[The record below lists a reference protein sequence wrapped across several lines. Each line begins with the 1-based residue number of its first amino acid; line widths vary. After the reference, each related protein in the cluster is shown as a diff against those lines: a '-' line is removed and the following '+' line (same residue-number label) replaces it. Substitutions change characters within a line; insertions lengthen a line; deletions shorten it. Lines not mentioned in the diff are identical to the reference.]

1 MPFDPKLV
9 HPEEPPLTA
18 GGELDLPADL
28 AALGEQLHADAAHL
42 AAAYPPNG
50 ESSLLPQRQAAHS
63 SYTKYAALVLGSTLA
78 ALLVTA
84 VIWHSLPVQPAASRT
99 AAALPPT
106 AAAIPAAS
114 PAMAMPQSGEAVL
127 LVELSGPELEALI
140 DLLDRDPRSASS
152 IAF

>member
-1 MPFDPKLV
+1 MPFDPKLI

-28 AALGEQLHADAAHL
+28 KALGEQLHADAARL
-42 AAAYPPNG
+42 AAAYPPSR
-50 ESSLLPQRQAAHS
+50 ESSPAPRRQ
-63 SYTKYAALVLGSTLA
+63 SYAKYSALVLGSTLA
-78 ALLVTA
+78 ALLIAA
-84 VIWHSLPVQPAASRT
+84 VVWQSLPDQPAASRT

-106 AAAIPAAS
+106 GVAVPVAS
-114 PAMAMPQSGEAVL
+114 PAIVVPQGAESVS

-140 DLLDRDPRSASS
+140 DLLDRDVNRASS